1 MWKYGIQLWPSPL
14 TNTNVVDE
22 KSSLSFLWKDT
33 PEPSSVEIVISGCD
47 PCNLAHNTG
56 PDGIDFIRKTVIATA
71 AIYPSCRARALN
83 ESRAQRTKKVA
94 LRRTSSLKVQ
104 EVPRIS
110 RKILPTK
117 MAPMVAPA
125 IFAACSH
132 PTRRPRRARL
142 V

>member
-33 PEPSSVEIVISGCD
+33 PDPSSVEIVISGCD

-56 PDGIDFIRKTVIATA
+56 PDGIDIIGKIVSATA
-71 AIYPSCRARALN
+71 PIYPSLRARDLN
-83 ESRAQRTKKVA
+83 KSRAQRTRKVA
-94 LRRTSSLKVQ
+94 PRTTSNLKVQ

-110 RKILPTK
+110 RKMLPTK
-117 MAPMVAPA
+117 MAPTVAPM
-125 IFAACSH
+125 IFAA
-132 PTRRPRRARL
+132 
-142 V
+142 